1 MYANVCLLGLS
12 TTGIS
17 KVCQSSDNKVYGS
30 ISLSFDVL
38 LHFFFL
44 DYISIRSYGQRRG
57 QMQSRKDNIARR
69 LLFGRII
76 RSKFCF
82 HGKGI
87 GHMEKTNT
95 KTTETELRR

>member
-38 LHFFFL
+38 LPFFY
-44 DYISIRSYGQRRG
+44 YISIRSYGQRRG
-57 QMQSRKDNIARR
+57 QMQSRKDSIARR

-82 HGKGI
+82 RGKGI